1 MPRGRAPIARD
12 AHSTFPASTARCP
25 PGKQGRAFTDCR
37 AGPRA
42 NSGPQFNLWRSVRRP
57 RIFPMIAS
65 QDRVHLPAQELQK
78 RRQIEAMP
86 PRQIRREIFLRQ
98 PEEPHRWIH
107 PPPIFWMRRT
117 RVLFLQMHEPTCSLD
132 QALKIIRVLRF
143 CPQPKM
149 LENVVGFVVTLL
161 IPAAE
166 KPQVAGM
173 LRDLVGR
180 ARGRAAAQFFD
191 QLGNSLAF
199 VHGKL
204 SFVSAVMTGNRTP
217 ILFPREGCCVYG
229 RG

>member
-1 MPRGRAPIARD
+1 
-12 AHSTFPASTARCP
+12 
-25 PGKQGRAFTDCR
+25 
-37 AGPRA
+37 
-42 NSGPQFNLWRSVRRP
+42 
-57 RIFPMIAS
+57 MIAS

-78 RRQIEAMP
+78 RRQIESMP

-98 PEEPHRWIH
+98 PEEPHRRIH

-117 RVLFLQMHEPTCSLD
+117 RVLFLQMHEPACGLD
-132 QALKIIRVLRF
+132 QTLEIIRVFRF

-149 LENVVGFVVTLL
+149 LEHVVRFVVALL

-166 KPQVAGM
+166 KTDVTGV

-180 ARGRAAAQFFD
+180 ACGRAAAQLLD

-199 VHGKL
+199 IHGTL

-217 ILFPREGCCVYG
+217 ILFPREGCCAYG